1 MDILLNA
8 IFLTNFLRLL
18 NKHKSFDDKVFNKKC
33 YKITYF
39 LSNFLIYL
47 SFRRDDRVVK
57 SLSIPL
63 IKI

>member
-8 IFLTNFLRLL
+8 IFLTNFLGLI
-18 NKHKSFDDKVFNKKC
+18 NKHISFKNRFLHKKVV
-33 YKITYF
+33 YF